1 MATSNSTR
9 IDRLEQVQAA
19 LSTQFATLTGAT
31 ASAPHT
37 NVPAIRDIAHE
48 LDMRASRKANI
59 VLSGLQPSP
68 ILNDGELVTS
78 LLHVE
83 LGITTTVTTCK
94 ALESLLL
101 LPLDRLVCFLQPDA
115 FAAVRA
121 ALKLRKSTNDQ
132 VRVHVFLNMDLTPEQ
147 RKHDY
152 ELRTELKRRRAAG
165 ELNLV
170 IRNGKLHTKSTRP
183 MIPATLAA
191 AATGGH

>member
-19 LSTQFATLTGAT
+19 LSTQFATLTGTT

-48 LDMRASRKANI
+48 LDMHASRKANI

-83 LGITTTVTTCK
+83 LGITTTVTTCQ
-94 ALESLLL
+94 
-101 LPLDRLVCFLQPDA
+101 RL
-115 FAAVRA
+115 
-121 ALKLRKSTNDQ
+121 
-132 VRVHVFLNMDLTPEQ
+132 
-147 RKHDY
+147 
-152 ELRTELKRRRAAG
+152 
-165 ELNLV
+165 
-170 IRNGKLHTKSTRP
+170 GKPT
-183 MIPATLAA
+183 
-191 AATGGH
+191 AATTGPPRVLLAT